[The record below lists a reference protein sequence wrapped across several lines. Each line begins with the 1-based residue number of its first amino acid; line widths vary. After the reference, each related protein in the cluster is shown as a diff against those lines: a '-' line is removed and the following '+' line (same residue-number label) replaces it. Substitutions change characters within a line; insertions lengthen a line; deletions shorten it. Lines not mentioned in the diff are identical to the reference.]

1 MSRGTRI
8 STGREVR
15 EHDLY
20 EESWEELN
28 WGGRPH
34 PELGGTQLG
43 RTPPSRGEDRGRLG
57 DQSRS

>member
-34 PELGGTQLG
+34 PEGRIGVDWGTRVAAEGPLGVQPG
-43 RTPPSRGEDRGRLG
+43 
-57 DQSRS
+57 